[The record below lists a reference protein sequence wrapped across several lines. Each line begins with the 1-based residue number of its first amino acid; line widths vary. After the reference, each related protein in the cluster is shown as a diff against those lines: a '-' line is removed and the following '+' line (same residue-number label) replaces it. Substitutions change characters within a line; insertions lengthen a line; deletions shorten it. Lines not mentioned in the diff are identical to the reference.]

1 MKSVEGLGFGLA
13 GGVIA
18 SRDREI
24 TISPEEAE
32 QITHRVVASQW
43 FIDYMRDVLYIEF
56 VRAAEDI
63 KRDAQDK
70 KAGETVGK
78 WLRARARLLSEK
90 GGNTFDHY
98 RGHEGRD
105 DPDQYEPE

>member
-13 GGVIA
+13 GEVIA

-43 FIDYMRDVLYIEF
+43 FVDHMRDVLYIEF
-56 VRAAEDI
+56 VRAADDI
-63 KRDAQDK
+63 ERDAQDK
-70 KAGETVGK
+70 KVGKTVGR
-78 WLRARARLLSEK
+78 WLRARVALMEVK
-90 GGNTFDHY
+90 GGMQT
-98 RGHEGRD
+98 
-105 DPDQYEPE
+105 

>member
-43 FIDYMRDVLYIEF
+43 FVDYMRDVLYIEF

-63 KRDAQDK
+63 KRDALDK

-90 GGNTFDHY
+90 GGNTSDHY
-98 RGHEGRD
+98 RGHGGRD
-105 DPDQYEPE
+105 DPDQHEPE

>member
-1 MKSVEGLGFGLA
+1 MKSVEWF
-13 GGVIA
+13 V
-18 SRDREI
+18 DR
-24 TISPEEAE
+24 
-32 QITHRVVASQW
+32 
-43 FIDYMRDVLYIEF
+43 MRDVLYIEF

-63 KRDAQDK
+63 ERDAPDPEV
-70 KAGETVGK
+70 GRTVGR

-90 GGNTFDHY
+90 GGNTSDHY

>member
-1 MKSVEGLGFGLA
+1 MKSVEGLGLGLA

-43 FIDYMRDVLYIEF
+43 FVDHMRDVLYIEF

-63 KRDAQDK
+63 ERDAPDPEV
-70 KAGETVGK
+70 GRTVGR

-90 GGNTFDHY
+90 GGNTSDHY

>member
-13 GGVIA
+13 GGVIT

-43 FIDYMRDVLYIEF
+43 FVDHMRDVLYIEF

-63 KRDAQDK
+63 KRDAYDK
-70 KAGETVGK
+70 EVGETVGK

>member
-13 GGVIA
+13 GEVIA

-32 QITHRVVASQW
+32 QITHRVVSSQW
-43 FIDYMRDVLYIEF
+43 FVDHMRDVLYIEF

-63 KRDAQDK
+63 ERDAPDPEV
-70 KAGETVGK
+70 GRTVGR

-90 GGNTFDHY
+90 GGNTSDHY

-105 DPDQYEPE
+105 DPDQHEPE

>member
-1 MKSVEGLGFGLA
+1 MWLFRYRRGVVGTVKSVEGLGF
-13 GGVIA
+13 V
-18 SRDREI
+18 D
-24 TISPEEAE
+24 
-32 QITHRVVASQW
+32 H
-43 FIDYMRDVLYIEF
+43 MRDVLYIEF

-63 KRDAQDK
+63 ERDAQDK
-70 KAGETVGK
+70 KVGETVGK

-90 GGNTFDHY
+90 GGNISDHY